1 MDYQTQQWKLFPAL
15 AMAFSFHFAGK
26 IPYYKDRPIDH
37 FKKLL
42 IYVQGQTLWKD
53 YTEVQD
59 QMESGQNFQR
69 LPELHALACGLK
81 ALVTQEVAEAIDVL
95 RRACGGHGFM
105 ASSNLPRLWGLV
117 TAACTYE
124 GENTVL
130 QLQVNPTTLNFP
142 QNCRVQNGN
151 FFKRN

>member
-1 MDYQTQQWKLFPAL
+1 
-15 AMAFSFHFAGK
+15 
-26 IPYYKDRPIDH
+26 
-37 FKKLL
+37 
-42 IYVQGQTLWKD
+42 
-53 YTEVQD
+53 
-59 QMESGQNFQR
+59 MESGQNFQR

-130 QLQVNPTTLNFP
+130 QLQVNLTTLYFP
-142 QNCRVQNGN
+142 ENCRVQNGN
-151 FFKRN
+151 FLKRN

>member
-1 MDYQTQQWKLFPAL
+1 
-15 AMAFSFHFAGK
+15 
-26 IPYYKDRPIDH
+26 
-37 FKKLL
+37 
-42 IYVQGQTLWKD
+42 
-53 YTEVQD
+53 
-59 QMESGQNFQR
+59 MESGQNFQR

-130 QLQVNPTTLNFP
+130 QLQVNHFSFHNSQCMKIT
-142 QNCRVQNGN
+142 QNGPKTGGSHQLISSHRPN
-151 FFKRN
+151 GSAYRPDLLMHANSASSAATPNQPYGQACHLLV

>member
-1 MDYQTQQWKLFPAL
+1 MDILWWF
-15 AMAFSFHFAGK
+15 
-26 IPYYKDRPIDH
+26 
-37 FKKLL
+37 LL
-42 IYVQGQTLWKD
+42 GQTLWMSYND
-53 YTEVQD
+53 VQE

-130 QLQVNPTTLNFP
+130 QLQVNT
-142 QNCRVQNGN
+142 VYH
-151 FFKRN
+151 KIAK

>member
-1 MDYQTQQWKLFPAL
+1 
-15 AMAFSFHFAGK
+15 
-26 IPYYKDRPIDH
+26 
-37 FKKLL
+37 
-42 IYVQGQTLWKD
+42 
-53 YTEVQD
+53 
-59 QMESGQNFQR
+59 MESGQNFQR

-130 QLQVNPTTLNFP
+130 QLQVNHFSFHNSQCLKIT
-142 QNCRVQNGN
+142 QNGPKTGGSHQLISSHPPDGSDSPATCW
-151 FFKRN
+151 FSSAMTTSYRSWCIFLARKFKKYLLAPLALF

>member
-1 MDYQTQQWKLFPAL
+1 
-15 AMAFSFHFAGK
+15 
-26 IPYYKDRPIDH
+26 
-37 FKKLL
+37 
-42 IYVQGQTLWKD
+42 
-53 YTEVQD
+53 
-59 QMESGQNFQR
+59 MESGQNFQR

-130 QLQVNPTTLNFP
+130 QLQVNPLRG
-142 QNCRVQNGN
+142 QNCMYFFFSR
-151 FFKRN
+151 FFKVITQFFQFLTISVLFLARKFKYINCKMIITPLALSK

>member
-1 MDYQTQQWKLFPAL
+1 
-15 AMAFSFHFAGK
+15 
-26 IPYYKDRPIDH
+26 
-37 FKKLL
+37 
-42 IYVQGQTLWKD
+42 
-53 YTEVQD
+53 
-59 QMESGQNFQR
+59 MESGQNFQR

-130 QLQVNPTTLNFP
+130 QLQVNHFSFHNSQCLKITKNVSFRLQSSLKILKKVSFHNIVSFWKSKQTADFGITNVNKQLTL
-142 QNCRVQNGN
+142 VL
-151 FFKRN
+151 

>member
-1 MDYQTQQWKLFPAL
+1 
-15 AMAFSFHFAGK
+15 
-26 IPYYKDRPIDH
+26 
-37 FKKLL
+37 
-42 IYVQGQTLWKD
+42 
-53 YTEVQD
+53 
-59 QMESGQNFQR
+59 MESGQNFQR

-130 QLQVNPTTLNFP
+130 QLQVNPTTLYFP
-142 QNCRVQNGN
+142 ENCRVQNGN
-151 FFKRN
+151 FFEKKLGIISQCIARKEESRKKRSSAHLQRIRKSCVSRENSLSCAENH

>member
-1 MDYQTQQWKLFPAL
+1 
-15 AMAFSFHFAGK
+15 
-26 IPYYKDRPIDH
+26 
-37 FKKLL
+37 
-42 IYVQGQTLWKD
+42 
-53 YTEVQD
+53 
-59 QMESGQNFQR
+59 MESGQNFQR

-130 QLQVNPTTLNFP
+130 QLQVNQL
-142 QNCRVQNGN
+142 RV
-151 FFKRN
+151 FKKSFKMDKIASTFTFR

>member
-1 MDYQTQQWKLFPAL
+1 MQ
-15 AMAFSFHFAGK
+15 
-26 IPYYKDRPIDH
+26 
-37 FKKLL
+37 
-42 IYVQGQTLWKD
+42 
-53 YTEVQD
+53 E

-130 QLQVNPTTLNFP
+130 QLQVNQL
-142 QNCRVQNGN
+142 RG
-151 FFKRN
+151 FKKSFKMDKIASTFTFR

>member
-1 MDYQTQQWKLFPAL
+1 
-15 AMAFSFHFAGK
+15 
-26 IPYYKDRPIDH
+26 
-37 FKKLL
+37 
-42 IYVQGQTLWKD
+42 
-53 YTEVQD
+53 
-59 QMESGQNFQR
+59 MESGQNFQR

-130 QLQVNPTTLNFP
+130 QLQVNQLRVLNNRSKWTKLHLLLHFAN
-142 QNCRVQNGN
+142 QAKSRLSVCYMHLHGLKFKALSYEVKRVSHREEMVCNCRATSNLLETC
-151 FFKRN
+151 

>member
-1 MDYQTQQWKLFPAL
+1 
-15 AMAFSFHFAGK
+15 MA
-26 IPYYKDRPIDH
+26 YND
-37 FKKLL
+37 
-42 IYVQGQTLWKD
+42 VQ
-53 YTEVQD
+53 E

-130 QLQVNPTTLNFP
+130 QLQV
-142 QNCRVQNGN
+142 
-151 FFKRN
+151 KI